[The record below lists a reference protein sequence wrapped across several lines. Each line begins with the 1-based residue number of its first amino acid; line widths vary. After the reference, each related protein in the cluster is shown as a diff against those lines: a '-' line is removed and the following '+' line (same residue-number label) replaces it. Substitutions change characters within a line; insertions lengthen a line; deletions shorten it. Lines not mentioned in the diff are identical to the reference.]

1 MTMGT
6 GIDSL
11 DILSDCFARM
21 PGIGRKS
28 AQRLALSL
36 LSDTPEEAEAFIG
49 AIRNA
54 REKIHRCPVCQNL
67 TDREICPVCADPTRD
82 HGVICV
88 VEDSRAVMAFE
99 RVRSYRGLYHVLH
112 GVISPMSGKTPD
124 SICLRELLD
133 RVAEGDV
140 REVIVATG
148 ATTEGEATALYIAKL
163 LRPFKGL
170 KVSRLAHGIP
180 YGGEL
185 EYADEIT
192 LARALEGR
200 RDC

>member
-1 MTMGT
+1 MIGT

-36 LSDTPEEAEAFIG
+36 LSDTPQEVEAFTE

-67 TDREICPVCADPTRD
+67 TDRELCPVCDDPTRD

-88 VEDSRAVMAFE
+88 VEDPRAVMAFE

-124 SICLRELLD
+124 SICLRELLT
-133 RVAEGDV
+133 RVSQGEV

-148 ATTEGEATALYIAKL
+148 ATTEGEATAMYIAKL
-163 LRPFKGL
+163 LRAFEHL